1 MSKLLYS
8 LTGSPSLSID
18 YYKRHKEISLWNSN
32 WSLFFGLNLFTWV
45 VFSILILNQYHLND
59 SLEIKRLKIQSCEQN
74 KFNSLTAREN
84 KQLKIDNKYLILR
97 LNNVGNKQ
105 KHKP

>member
-32 WSLFFGLNLFTWV
+32 WWLFVATNLFIWFI
-45 VFSILILNQYHLND
+45 FSILILNQYHLND
-59 SLEIKRLKIQSCEQN
+59 MLEIKRLKIQSCEQN
-74 KFNSLTAREN
+74 KFNSLTTREN
-84 KQLKIDNKYLILR
+84 QQLKIDKKYLILR
-97 LNNVGNKQ
+97 LKTT
-105 KHKP
+105 KK